1 MVKNANLAQARRTV
15 DLVFAEHVGPIF
27 KTLVNEATTELAEKG
42 YTGPGAIHRY
52 ITLLADH
59 VSDPKRRI
67 AFKQQ
72 AFHAAFAVDA
82 VARLPRV
89 VMPRIGKLT
98 RS

>member
-1 MVKNANLAQARRTV
+1 MIKNTNLAQARHTI

-27 KTLVNEATTELAEKG
+27 KALVDEATTELTKKG

-52 ITLLADH
+52 ITLLAEH
-59 VSDPKRRI
+59 VSDPNRRT

-82 VARLPRV
+82 VARPNRV
-89 VMPRIGKLT
+89 VLPRIGKLT